1 MEHIYGNHH
10 GLVLLKV
17 YFILHRFFTN
27 VTPAS
32 LIAQVEIFGPVLTSL
47 TFRTPSEAVSLANN
61 TPYGLAASI
70 WTENIN
76 LALDIAPK
84 VKAGVIWINST
95 NLFDAACGFGGY
107 KESGFGREGGS
118 EGIRAY
124 TLNKLPTRKIQT
136 YKTQKQIKKLLN
148 IDRTPK
154 LYIGGK
160 QKRPDGGYSFP
171 VYAANGKDFICDVAR
186 SNRKDVRN
194 CVEIASKTIEKQLT
208 NFNRSQILYY
218 FAENLEQREKNI
230 VDLLVSLRGVSSG
243 VAKHVFSLACERIF
257 YYASMA
263 DKFEGQVHNPPMR
276 GLTLALKE
284 NLGVLAIILSDH
296 DPLLSLVTCM
306 SAAFATGNAQILVPS
321 QNASLLATELY
332 QVLDTSDVPGGYIN
346 ILTAK
351 DNELNSTLSKH
362 ENVDGIWYFGN
373 SQSSRTDIIKNS
385 TSNIKRYWCPSE
397 KNIDWTNTSKTFLD
411 EFLHQSTQIKNIW
424 IPYGE

>member
-1 MEHIYGNHH
+1 M
-10 GLVLLKV
+10 
-17 YFILHRFFTN
+17 
-27 VTPAS
+27 
-32 LIAQVEIFGPVLTSL
+32 EIFGPVLTSL
-47 TFRTPSEAVSLANN
+47 TFRTPSEAVAIANN
-61 TPYGLAASI
+61 THYGLAASI
-70 WTENIN
+70 WSENIN
-76 LALDIAPK
+76 LAMDVAPK
-84 VKAGVIWINST
+84 IKAGVIWINST

-118 EGIRAY
+118 EGIRTY

-136 YKTQKQIKKLLN
+136 YKTQRQIKKLLN

-171 VYAANGKDFICDVAR
+171 VYGANGKDFICDVAR

-194 CVEIASKTIEKQLT
+194 CVEIASKTVEKQLT

-218 FAENLEQREKNI
+218 FAENLEQREKSI
-230 VDLLVSLRGVSSG
+230 VDLLVSLRGVSRS

-257 YYASMA
+257 YYASIA

-306 SAAFATGNAQILVPS
+306 SAAFATGNAQILVPG
-321 QNASLLATELY
+321 QKTSLLATELY

-362 ENVDGIWYFGN
+362 ENIDGIWYFGK
-373 SQSSRTDIIKNS
+373 SQSSQTDIIKNS
-385 TSNIKRYWCPSE
+385 TSNIKRYWCPNE
-397 KNIDWTNTSKTFLD
+397 KNIDWTNTSKEFLD
-411 EFLHQSTQIKNIW
+411 EFLYQSTQIKNIW